1 MMEEDK
7 TAYSENIINITDNK
21 ANEFSAM
28 IND

>member
-1 MMEEDK
+1 MEEDK
-7 TAYSENIINITDNK
+7 TAYTENIINITDNK